1 MAMRKVRYGL
11 CIGRPSS
18 SSCRSTACWAI
29 TSPAAKRKEVE
40 RHWVRIGRLVRAV
53 RYQVNIVRRIEGRI
67 EGRREEERKEGRKLK
82 LCKRITKKMRAALE
96 KKVSFSWFL
105 LFKISWSLNFLY
117 GKSELAA
124 LQRCQSVSWL
134 FAYSAGMPLDRCSGL
149 GFPELQRSSLLFP

>member
-67 EGRREEERKEGRKLK
+67 EGRKEGRKLK

-96 KKVSFSWFL
+96 KKVSFNWFL
-105 LFKISWSLNFLY
+105 LFKISWLLNFL
-117 GKSELAA
+117 
-124 LQRCQSVSWL
+124 
-134 FAYSAGMPLDRCSGL
+134 
-149 GFPELQRSSLLFP
+149 